1 MKIKFAPMEG
11 LTTYVYRNAHN
22 KYFGGI
28 DTYFSPF
35 ISVHKDKKLNFKEKN
50 DILPSNNEGINLVP
64 QVMASDVDEFI
75 FTSSQIKDMGY
86 DHINLNFGCPSGT
99 VTTKGK
105 GAGALIYPEKLEA
118 FLDGVFS
125 KTDFKFSVK
134 TRIGYSDTDEF
145 YRLLKIYEK
154 FPLEELIIH
163 GRVREEFYNGKSR
176 IDFVAKSV
184 KDVSKKIKI
193 SYNGDIT
200 NLVDYENFKSLMPD
214 AYGCMIG
221 RGILSNPA
229 LGIVIKNANSDLVK
243 DTIFEHNPSEAVI
256 NNSSGVKAEDFID
269 FNLEILEGYERI
281 MSGDKNCLFRLKEL
295 WFYMSSIFK
304 DQKKMLKTVQKLKSI
319 KEYELVIKSI
329 KAEDIA

>member
-1 MKIKFAPMEG
+1 MKIEFAPMEG
-11 LTTYVYRNAHN
+11 LTTYIYRNAHN
-22 KYFGGI
+22 RYFGGI

-50 DILPSNNEGINLVP
+50 DILPDNNKGFKLIP

-99 VTTKGK
+99 VTAKGK
-105 GAGALIYPEKLEA
+105 GAGALIYPDKLES

-134 TRIGYSDTDEF
+134 TRIGYLDTDEF
-145 YRLLKIYEK
+145 DGLLKIYEK

-176 IDFVAKSV
+176 IDFVAKSI
-184 KDVSKKIKI
+184 KDISKEMKI

-200 NLVDYENFKSLMPD
+200 NLDDYWNMKTLIPD
-214 AYGCMIG
+214 LYGCMIG

-229 LGIVIKNANSDLVK
+229 LGIVIKNADSDLIK
-243 DTIFEHNPSEAVI
+243 DTNFENNNSEDVI
-256 NNSSGVKAEDFID
+256 NNSSGVNVEDFIN

-304 DQKKMLKTVQKLKSI
+304 DQKKMLKSVQKLKSI
-319 KEYELVIKSI
+319 KEYELVLKSI